1 MIFKLR
7 PGFDPWV
14 RKIPWRRERLP
25 SPAWRI
31 PWTVHGVAKSRTRLS
46 NFHFSSLHFNWVSST
61 PGSRWW
67 FSKRYGNW
75 YVDHQNPCVFS
86 PKTGLAKSRSTSLSK
101 FPFSHYTK
109 KKACLSLS
117 QSNHSA
123 LLQDL
128 KASEVAKRTVQNKR

>member
-1 MIFKLR
+1 MI
-7 PGFDPWV
+7 PGLGRSPAEGKGYPLQYSGLENSMDSPWG
-14 RKIPWRRERLP
+14 RRE
-25 SPAWRI
+25 SD
-31 PWTVHGVAKSRTRLS
+31 TTKQLS
-46 NFHFSSLHFNWVSST
+46 LHFSSLHFNWVSST
-61 PGSRWW
+61 SGSRWW
-67 FSKRYGNW
+67 FSKKSGNW
-75 YVDHQNPCVFS
+75 YIDHQNPCVFS
-86 PKTGLAKSRSTSLSK
+86 PKTGLVKSRSTSLSK